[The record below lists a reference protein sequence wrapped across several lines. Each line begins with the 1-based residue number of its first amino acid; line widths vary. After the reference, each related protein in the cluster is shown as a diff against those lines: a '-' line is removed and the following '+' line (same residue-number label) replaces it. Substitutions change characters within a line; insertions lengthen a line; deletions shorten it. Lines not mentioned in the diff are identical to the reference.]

1 MVLHFI
7 HEAPKYH
14 IARIIR
20 EGNVNNYSD
29 LGNCDA
35 PDLIKAISE
44 WARYMQHPSCFH
56 VDEEGCFHSEQF
68 KDYCGLKAIEVKM
81 AAGEAHWQ
89 NGIVERHIGT
99 FRELLNK
106 LLLEDS
112 FEGADNQTIV
122 DSVCEA
128 KNRNGTYNGTSPSQ
142 WLLGRN
148 RHPLIDTSEASPMIT
163 KGSAFE
169 EHLAR
174 RTVAAQQFHAA
185 DAKNILHMAA
195 RARSRVISEV
205 QAGQLVYYFR
215 RGKKKADQ

>member
-1 MVLHFI
+1 
-7 HEAPKYH
+7 
-14 IARIIR
+14 
-20 EGNVNNYSD
+20 
-29 LGNCDA
+29 
-35 PDLIKAISE
+35 
-44 WARYMQHPSCFH
+44 
-56 VDEEGCFHSEQF
+56 
-68 KDYCGLKAIEVKM
+68 M

-89 NGIVERHIGT
+89 NGIVERRIGT

-106 LLLEDS
+106 LMLEDS

-128 KNRNGTYNGTSPSQ
+128 KNRNVTYNGTSPSQ

-169 EHLAR
+169 EHLTR

-215 RGKKKADQ
+215 RGKKKADQGYKGPAKVIAVEKGPKRRTHGRLVKPCWRLDQGSP

>member
-1 MVLHFI
+1 
-7 HEAPKYH
+7 
-14 IARIIR
+14 
-20 EGNVNNYSD
+20 
-29 LGNCDA
+29 
-35 PDLIKAISE
+35 
-44 WARYMQHPSCFH
+44 
-56 VDEEGCFHSEQF
+56 
-68 KDYCGLKAIEVKM
+68 M

-106 LLLEDS
+106 LMLEDS

-169 EHLAR
+169 EHLTR
-174 RTVAAQQFHAA
+174 RTVAAQQFHTA
-185 DAKNILHMAA
+185 D
-195 RARSRVISEV
+195 
-205 QAGQLVYYFR
+205 
-215 RGKKKADQ
+215 